1 MDFTATRLYH
11 TFLGISLIFIFII
24 VVNVRSYTQSAL
36 PISLNIYYALAP
48 DCISFI
54 FFTVEKNNG
63 IYTFLNTF
71 NIQGL
76 IKGHGLQADFLPEQN
91 EIEQCKM

>member
-1 MDFTATRLYH
+1 MRWRRIAFH
-11 TFLGISLIFIFII
+11 
-24 VVNVRSYTQSAL
+24 SY
-36 PISLNIYYALAP
+36 
-48 DCISFI
+48 